1 MNARRKLDDH
11 SIDPVSIEVVRNK
24 LDGIA
29 NEMQLTLVRSAYSP
43 IVKEGLDASAS
54 LFTIDGETLSQAIA
68 IPIHLATLIP
78 IVETILAE
86 YPLAEMSEG
95 DIFIMN
101 DPYLGGTHLP
111 DIALIKPVFIQG
123 RPIALSA
130 CMTHH
135 QDVGGMSPGSVPT
148 NATEIFQ
155 EGIRIPPLKYVA
167 AGALNKTLVKMLRQN
182 VRIPDNFFG
191 DLNAQVAACNVGE
204 RRLRELAAGY
214 GENTLLAIFGA
225 LLDRS
230 EALTRHALSQLPAG
244 EYHYE
249 DFLDNDGVDLEQR
262 VRIAVRVVLGD
273 GSMHCDFTGTDGAVK
288 GPFNCVAS
296 GTQAAAY
303 FALRA
308 VTGTD
313 IPTNGGCFRA
323 VTLELPEG
331 SLLNPKPPAPVN
343 SRTATIKRVSGC
355 ILGAL
360 REAAPDKIGADGA
373 CAQHVLVLA
382 GNQENGAPYVVG
394 EMIASGSGASI
405 SSDGV
410 DVIETDATNCM
421 NLPAEALELDAPIR
435 INRFALRP
443 DSGGMGAYRG
453 GLGVLREYE
462 ILIGDVHLTHR
473 GERHMTAPRGAA
485 EGSDGAKAISRI
497 LRRDGREEVIPS
509 KQMLVLHAGDRLIV
523 ETAGGAG
530 YGNPR
535 ERLQSLSR
543 ADHANGKIT

>member
-1 MNARRKLDDH
+1 MNAKPKQDGR
-11 SIDPVSIEVVRNK
+11 SIDPVSMEVVRNK

-54 LFTIDGETLSQAIA
+54 LFTSDGETLSQAIA

-86 YPLAEMSEG
+86 YPLVEMSEG

-204 RRLRELAAGY
+204 RRLQELAAGY
-214 GENTLLAIFGA
+214 GENTLSAIFGA

-230 EALTRHALSQLPAG
+230 ETLTRHALSQLPAG

-249 DFLDNDGVDLEQR
+249 DFLDNDGVDLEHR

-273 GSMHCDFTGTDGAVK
+273 GGMHCDFTGTDDAVK

-296 GTQAAAY
+296 GAQAAAY

-313 IPTNGGCFRA
+313 IPTNGGCFRT

-360 REAAPDKIGADGA
+360 REAAPGKIGADGA

-443 DSGGMGAYRG
+443 NSGGIGAYRG

-462 ILIGDVHLTHR
+462 ILTGDVRLTHR

-485 EGSDGAKAISRI
+485 EGGDGAKAISRI

-509 KQMLVLHAGDRLIV
+509 KQMLILQAGDRLIV

-535 ERLQSLSR
+535 ERPQPLSR
-543 ADHANGKIT
+543 ADQANGKIT